1 MTKSKKLPDY
11 YDDPQY
17 NYFDYWQKRS
27 YEDQA
32 EKIALTKFLAPLSK
46 LTTIVDLGGGF
57 GRLAPVYL
65 KKGKKCILIDPS
77 KKMRRK
83 ARVFC
88 RKASNLKL
96 KKGCLEEIPLKNN
109 SVDLVLVIRTLHHCS
124 NLNVAFQEINRVLKP
139 NGFLILE
146 FANKTHFKNIF
157 RSFSRFKLDCFKD
170 RPKNITSQRKVPFY
184 NFHPAYIKKT
194 LGRNGFILKKQL
206 SVSNF
211 RNLILKKLLPLSV
224 LLRLESALQ
233 KPLAKIYFAPSIFL
247 LLQKQKSSQSSH

>member
-1 MTKSKKLPDY
+1 MTKNKKLPNY

-17 NYFDYWQKRS
+17 NYFDYWQKRN

-32 EKIALTKFLAPLSK
+32 EKIALTKFLALLPK
-46 LTTIVDLGGGF
+46 LAVIVDLGGGF
-57 GRLAPVYL
+57 GRLTSVYFR
-65 KKGKKCILIDPS
+65 KGEKCILIDPS

-83 ARVFC
+83 ARTFC
-88 RKASNLKL
+88 QKTSNLKF
-96 KKGCLEEIPLKNN
+96 KKGCLEEIPLKDN
-109 SVDLVLVIRTLHHCS
+109 SVDLVLVVRTLHHCS
-124 NLNVAFQEINRVLKP
+124 NLNLAFQEINRVLKP
-139 NGFLILE
+139 GGSLILE

-170 RPKNITSQRKVPFY
+170 RPKNITNQRKVPFY

-194 LGRNGFILKKQL
+194 LERNGFVLKRQL

-211 RNLILKKLLPLSV
+211 RNLILKRLLPLSV
-224 LLRLESALQ
+224 LLKLESALQ

-247 LLQKQKSSQSSH
+247 FLQKKK